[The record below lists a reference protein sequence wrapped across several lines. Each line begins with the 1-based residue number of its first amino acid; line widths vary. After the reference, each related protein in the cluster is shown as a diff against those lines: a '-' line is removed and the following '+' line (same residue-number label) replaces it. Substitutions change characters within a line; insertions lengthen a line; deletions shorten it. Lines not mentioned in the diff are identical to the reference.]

1 MFWALLIENM
11 NLSRAK
17 AQRRKGTKKNQGDF
31 SISYSDSATPCSV
44 CNAANY

>member
-1 MFWALLIENM
+1 MNSALLIENM

-31 SISYSDSATPCSV
+31 SISYSDSAMP
-44 CNAANY
+44 